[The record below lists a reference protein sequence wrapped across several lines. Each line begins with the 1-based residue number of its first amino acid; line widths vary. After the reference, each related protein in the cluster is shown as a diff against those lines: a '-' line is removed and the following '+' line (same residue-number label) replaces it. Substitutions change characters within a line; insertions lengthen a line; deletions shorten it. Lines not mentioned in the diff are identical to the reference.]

1 MKENIITIVFSMLV
15 IWVFSHNAITGV
27 KAPNGESTEEKLFR
41 EALSKGREYRSYY
54 ELVNETK
61 KVVKAEDLISYCK
74 SHGYLWNNDYKTKE
88 IAKFGDY
95 STSVYKFYFLPKDEY
110 VDYVFDWTDR
120 TNSNAGQLISKGS
133 VYFYNASTN
142 SFDLLKNTALWT
154 GGVVDGFV
162 DGKGAGIWIKDGTHY
177 YYFSGAF
184 KRGFPLG
191 KAIYRIVDTNV
202 SSWGFSPREKQS
214 NGKYGAGGP
223 FREVEVGEM
232 NDGRAVFRYLDSG
245 DASNKGSNLYG
256 FVDQNGS
263 VVINPTYKTAGP
275 FSNGRAAVSN
285 DKEEFYIDK
294 NGNFVDH
301 TPRQKKIYADAKA
314 KEDSIK
320 AEKER
325 ERLAEEVMWLRVAAD
340 NGSAEAKYK
349 LGICYFYG
357 YGVTKNPA
365 EAVKW
370 FRKAADQGDVDA
382 QYMLGVCY
390 SYGEGVAKNPAE
402 AVKWIRK
409 AADQGSAD
417 AQYSLGNCYYNGSGV
432 TKNPAE
438 AVKWFR
444 KAADN
449 GSAEAQLMLGVC
461 YSYGEGVA
469 KNPAEAVK
477 WTRKAAD
484 QGDAKAQYSLGK
496 CYYNGYGVAKNPA
509 EAVKWWRKAADQ
521 GIAEA
526 QYNLGLC
533 YYNGY
538 GVSEDHAEAVKWYR
552 KAADQGYADAQ
563 SSLGGCYLDGDG
575 VPEDHTEAVKWF
587 RKVADQGDAK
597 AQLML
602 GVCYFDGEGVTK
614 NYAEAVK
621 WYRKAANQGIAEAQ
635 YSLGNCYYNGSGVTK
650 NPAEA
655 VKWFR
660 KAADNG
666 SAEAQYS
673 LGLCYG
679 KGEGVPKDLVEAVKW
694 FVKAAE
700 QGHENAKKALEVI
713 NE

>member
-325 ERLAEEVMWLRVAAD
+325 ERLAEGVMWLRVAAD

-349 LGICYFYG
+349 LGICYFFG
-357 YGVTKNPA
+357 EGVTKNYA

-417 AQYSLGNCYYNGSGV
+417 AQYSLG
-432 TKNPAE
+432 
-438 AVKWFR
+438 
-444 KAADN
+444 
-449 GSAEAQLMLGVC
+449 
-461 YSYGEGVA
+461 
-469 KNPAEAVK
+469 
-477 WTRKAAD
+477 
-484 QGDAKAQYSLGK
+484 K

-521 GIAEA
+521 GIAKA

-538 GVSEDHAEAVKWYR
+538 GVSEDHAEAMKWYR

-563 SSLGGCYLDGDG
+563 SSLGVCYLDGDG
-575 VPEDHTEAVKWF
+575 VPEDNAEAVKWF
-587 RKVADQGDAK
+587 RKAADQGDAK

-602 GVCYFDGEGVTK
+602 GVCYSDG
-614 NYAEAVK
+614 Y
-621 WYRKAANQGIAEAQ
+621 
-635 YSLGNCYYNGSGVTK
+635 GVTK

-655 VKWFR
+655 VKWTR
-660 KAADNG
+660 KAADQGLAPAQYYLGGFYHDGEGVPKNPAEAVKWYRKAADQG
-666 SAEAQYS
+666 SADAQYS

-679 KGEGVPKDLVEAVKW
+679 KGEGVPKDLVEAMKW